1 MWASQYSKECQK
13 NYEKSQSNVST
24 KQSSN
29 LKNSQKQSKKS
40 IHNCS
45 FCEFSF
51 VNEQILNEHILSL
64 HVMPLN
70 LKNSEPRDVEM
81 IYSHEFPSMPPARAS
96 NVRVQVPKTSPN
108 AQKPRPKYPT
118 QQAQVANL
126 VGPSAQNGYKG
137 PGGGPASS
145 RPRRAGGFRR
155 QSLHQ
160 SNSTTTLGASEI
172 PQPMQLVQCPLC
184 SRSFEKHVIGKKCAL
199 KI

>member
-1 MWASQYSKECQK
+1 
-13 NYEKSQSNVST
+13 
-24 KQSSN
+24 
-29 LKNSQKQSKKS
+29 
-40 IHNCS
+40 
-45 FCEFSF
+45 
-51 VNEQILNEHILSL
+51 
-64 HVMPLN
+64 MPLD

-81 IYSHEFPSMPPARAS
+81 IYSHEFPSMPPTRAS

-108 AQKPRPKYPT
+108 AQKPRRKYPT
-118 QQAQVANL
+118 QQAQEVANL

-160 SNSTTTLGASEI
+160 SNSTTLATTEI
-172 PQPMQLVQCPLC
+172 PQSMQLVQCPLC

>member
-13 NYEKSQSNVST
+13 KYEKSQNVNS
-24 KQSSN
+24 
-29 LKNSQKQSKKS
+29 KNSQRQTKKKI

-45 FCEFSF
+45 FCDFSV

-160 SNSTTTLGASEI
+160 SNSTTTLAASEI